1 MYLHDRQTLTR
12 ADHKR
17 FITYPFELPAS
28 TRRLDV
34 RFAFDPS
41 AEQGISNVLS
51 LTLFGPD
58 GWRGASHCCRAAQ
71 EISIRAEAAT
81 PGYLA
86 GPLPAGAWMLQ
97 VETHGLVPGTACTY
111 TLDIASQDGAAADSL
126 SAVTEAALPPAR
138 PLRGGSAW
146 YRGDLHTHTVH
157 SDGHVPV
164 AGRVAAAEARG
175 LDFFFLTDHNTVS
188 GLVELDRV
196 PSPRVLPARGME
208 LTTFWGHALCLGGSE
223 WVEWRAEPGTGEM
236 AAIARA
242 AEAAGR
248 LFIIAHPHAIDDPY
262 CTGCAWHYDDVMPG
276 PARAVEVWNGRWG
289 GDSGN
294 EENLALWYGWLNA
307 GLRIVATCGTDTH
320 DFYPEGVAEPFSHV
334 YAAELTEDALL
345 DAIRRGRL
353 YLSSGP
359 RLELHARAGDALAGM
374 GDELVLS
381 DEGAAFRCAWT
392 NCPPDAV
399 VRVVVDGAIIHEWRA
414 GGDGQA
420 EWQVTPG
427 QGWCTV
433 EIRSADGD
441 MLALSNPVF
450 CRAVRVDVTTE

>member
-1 MYLHDRQTLTR
+1 MHLHDRQTLTR

-17 FITYPFELPAS
+17 FITYPFELLAG

-34 RFAFDPS
+34 RFGFDPPR
-41 AEQGISNVLS
+41 EQGIANVLS
-51 LTLFGPD
+51 LTLFGPE

-71 EISIRAEAAT
+71 EISISAEAAT

-86 GPLPAGAWMLQ
+86 GALPAGAWMLQ
-97 VETHGLVPGTACTY
+97 VETHGLAPGTSCTY
-111 TLDIASQDGAAADSL
+111 TLDIASQDGIAGDSL
-126 SAVTEAALPPAR
+126 PAVVETVPLPAR
-138 PLRGGSAW
+138 PPRGGPAW
-146 YRGDLHTHTVH
+146 YRGDLHTHTLH

-164 AGRVAAAEARG
+164 AGRVAAAEARD

-188 GLVELDRV
+188 GLVELDSV
-196 PSPRVLPARGME
+196 SSPRVLPARGME
-208 LTTFWGHALCLGGSE
+208 LTTFWGHALCLGGGE

-236 AAIARA
+236 AAIVRA

-248 LFIIAHPHAIDDPY
+248 LFIIAHPHAIDDPH

-276 PARAVEVWNGRWG
+276 PARAVEVWNGRWN

-320 DFYPEGVAEPFSHV
+320 GLYPEGEGELRSLEPFSHV

-359 RLELHARAGDALAGM
+359 RLDLHAQAGNAIAGM
-374 GDELVLS
+374 GDELTLS
-381 DEGAAFRCAWT
+381 DAAAEFRCVWT
-392 NCPPDAV
+392 DCPPDAV
-399 VRVVVDGAIIHEWRA
+399 VRAVVDGAVIHEWRA
-414 GGDGQA
+414 GSPGQA
-420 EWQVTPG
+420 TWQVAPR

-433 EIRSADGD
+433 EIRGADGN

-450 CRAVRVDVTTE
+450 CRAAR